1 VRFVRLNLMDERY
14 PFDSDMDVI
23 FVRNVLIY
31 FDKPTQDAVARRLA
45 DHLRPGGFLVF
56 GHSESV
62 IGSSLRLRQ
71 WAPAVFQ
78 RL

>member
-1 VRFVRLNLMDERY
+1 MRTRSFRPSKER
-14 PFDSDMDVI
+14 SI
-23 FVRNVLIY
+23 VLIY

-45 DHLRPGGFLVF
+45 SHLRPGGFLVF

-62 IGSSLRLRQ
+62 IGSGLRLAQ